1 MVYESPKLVDLSEKT
16 KKGHGGDEC
25 RDGSAATFCCPGL
38 TAEFTCAQP
47 EP

>member
-16 KKGHGGDEC
+16 KKGHGGEDCEN
-25 RDGSAATFCCPGL
+25 GSAADFCCTGL

-47 EP
+47 GT